1 MQESMQERTVYIV
14 DDNAEFLAS
23 AQWWLKGA
31 GFAVQGFDNPARA
44 IEQIC
49 SRESVGKA
57 CLLLDVRMP
66 EMSGLDVHDALH
78 ARGVELPIIYITG
91 HADVPLAVSAMQKG
105 AITFLEKP
113 FADDALESALEA
125 AFNRPVVVTPSQS
138 AVHADET
145 PDGDDSDSQALEF
158 RERCAKLTPRERQ
171 VLDLVIEGRLNKTI
185 GDALG
190 ISIKTVELHRSR
202 VMEKLAARSLT
213 QLIKMMMTGKAL

>member
-1 MQESMQERTVYIV
+1 MPDRTVYIV

-31 GFAVQGFDNPARA
+31 GFDVQGFDSPVRA

-49 SRESVGKA
+49 SREGTGKA

-66 EMSGLDVHDALH
+66 EMSGLDLHDALH

-113 FADDALESALEA
+113 FADEALETALEA
-125 AFNRPVVVTPSQS
+125 AFSRPAPS
-138 AVHADET
+138 APITDAAHTEELFE
-145 PDGDDSDSQALEF
+145 PGDCDAQTLEF
-158 RERCAKLTPRERQ
+158 RERCARLTPRERQ

-190 ISIKTVELHRSR
+190 ISVKTVELHRSR
-202 VMEKLAARSLT
+202 VMEKLVAKSLT